1 MKNIV
6 LNFNNL
12 RRIIMKKLFF
22 MNKKI
27 ILALAPTGGWGK
39 DYNNPLEPEEIA
51 KQVIACVEEGVSL
64 VHLHAR
70 NSKGE
75 LTSDLSN
82 FSQTIKLINKNCNAI
97 IEASTGGLSNLT
109 TQERALPLTNKKVEL
124 ASLNMGSLNFLNEV
138 YINTLPDIRYWLQ
151 RMIKNNIKPSME
163 IFDTSN
169 IIISNH
175 FIKEDLIKPQYNFN
189 FAFNCKWCMSFSLPL
204 VEVLK
209 SMLPKKNIWGAV
221 FGGSKDFSFHL
232 QASLQGATMIRV
244 GFEDSRICN
253 YREAK
258 SNLELVKEIRRE
270 LEILGF
276 ELATPREAR
285 KLLGIT

>member
-1 MKNIV
+1 MT
-6 LNFNNL
+6 
-12 RRIIMKKLFF
+12 
-22 MNKKI
+22 KKI

-51 KQVIACVEEGVSL
+51 KQVIACAEEGVSL

-75 LTSDLSN
+75 LTTDLSN
-82 FSQTIKLINKNCNAI
+82 FSKKIELITNECSVI

-109 TQERALPLTNKKVEL
+109 PQGRALPLQNEKVEL
-124 ASLNMGSLNFLNEV
+124 GSLNMGSLNFLDKV
-138 YINTLPDIRYWLQ
+138 YINTVPDIRYWLQ
-151 RMIKNNIKPSME
+151 RMIKNRVKPSME

-169 IIISNH
+169 IAISDL
-175 FIKEDLIKPQYNFN
+175 FIKEGLIKPQYNFN
-189 FAFNCKWCMSFSLPL
+189 FIFNYKWGMFFSISILEL
-204 VEVLK
+204 LK
-209 SMLPKKNIWGAV
+209 SMLPKESIWGTV
-221 FGGSKDFSFHL
+221 FGESRDFKPHIQTSF
-232 QASLQGATMIRV
+232 QGATMIRV

-270 LEILGF
+270 LEISGF
-276 ELATPREAR
+276 ELADPEEAR
-285 KLLGIT
+285 KLLGII

>member
-1 MKNIV
+1 
-6 LNFNNL
+6 
-12 RRIIMKKLFF
+12 

-51 KQVIACVEEGVSL
+51 KQVIACAEEGVSL

-75 LTSDLSN
+75 LTTDLSN
-82 FSQTIKLINKNCNAI
+82 FSKTIELITNECSVL

-109 TQERALPLTNKKVEL
+109 PQERSLPLQNEKVEL
-124 ASLNMGSLNFLNEV
+124 GSLNMGSLNFLDKV
-138 YINTLPDIRYWLQ
+138 YINIVPDIRYWLQ
-151 RMIKNNIKPSME
+151 RMMKNKVKPSME

-169 IIISNH
+169 IAISDL
-175 FIKEDLIKPQYNFN
+175 FIKEGLINPQYNFN
-189 FAFNCKWCMSFSLPL
+189 FIFNYKWGMSFSLPL
-204 VEVLK
+204 LEVLK
-209 SMLPKKNIWGAV
+209 SMLPKESIWGAV
-221 FGGSKDFSFHL
+221 FGGSSDFSSYL
-232 QASLQGATMIRV
+232 QASLQGATMVRV

-253 YREAK
+253 YGEAK

-270 LEILGF
+270 LRILGF
-276 ELATPREAR
+276 DLANPDEAR
-285 KLLGIT
+285 KLLGMI

>member
-1 MKNIV
+1 MT
-6 LNFNNL
+6 
-12 RRIIMKKLFF
+12 
-22 MNKKI
+22 KKI

-39 DYNNPLEPEEIA
+39 EHNNPIEPGDIA
-51 KQVIACVEEGVSL
+51 QQVIACAKEGVSL

-70 NSKGE
+70 NIKGE

-82 FSQTIKLINKNCNAI
+82 FSQTVELIYKSCNVI

-109 TQERALPLTNKKVEL
+109 SRERALPLQNEKVEL
-124 ASLNMGSLNFLNEV
+124 GSLNMGSLNFLDKV
-138 YINTLPDIRYWLQ
+138 YINTVPDIQYWLQ
-151 RMIKNNIKPSME
+151 KMIKNNIKPSIE

-169 IIISNH
+169 IIISNS
-175 FIKEDLIKPQYNFN
+175 FIKKGLIKPQYNFN
-189 FAFNCKWCMSFSLPL
+189 FVFDYKWGMAFSLLL
-204 VEVLK
+204 VEFLK
-209 SMLPKKNIWGAV
+209 SMLPQESIWGAI
-221 FGGSKDFSFHL
+221 FGESRDFSFHL

-244 GFEDSRICN
+244 GFEDSAICN

-276 ELATPREAR
+276 ESATPREAR